1 MRKQRIAGLVAAP
14 ALLVLVALAVSS
26 SSRSAH
32 KEPSMA
38 DRGTLAGGITDVPQ
52 GENDIHLQEIAR
64 FAVDENNKKTN
75 ALLSYERI
83 VKAKTQVVAGAMYYL
98 TIEVKDGTAKKLYE
112 AKVWEK
118 SWENFKEL
126 QEFKPVEESSA

>member
-64 FAVDENNKKTN
+64 FAVDENNKKTVSPLPPLRCICPLLCETATRN
-75 ALLSYERI
+75 GQTESVFCCLIVRVLTALITNSY
-83 VKAKTQVVAGAMYYL
+83 VGTGSFQV
-98 TIEVKDGTAKKLYE
+98 
-112 AKVWEK
+112 
-118 SWENFKEL
+118 
-126 QEFKPVEESSA
+126 